1 MKKIKTFTVD
11 DYNRAVHLLGTPKFM
26 LMEDMAPYY
35 SEKEYEERKIHNE
48 HDKLVKKILEKP
60 REIEFVVKKAL
71 GLSKDEKIEM
81 ESVRNEFITS
91 DFRGKQADMVYKI
104 KDKEVYILVEH
115 QSTEDRDMPYR
126 VLEYDVGIINT
137 SLIKHNYKVH
147 KYAKVISIVIFT
159 GAGEWRVPQR
169 IEEIQEEYNIKR
181 EVTVA
186 DYAGLGEYYI
196 LDINKLSKEELLENG
211 TLFGRMMLVERARR
225 EEDLIEILEEILPL
239 TKDEEREDVINIL
252 RYILVKDIGEDKA
265 QEYIKKLEEG
275 AIDMSGYVNYLRQ
288 DREATMLKMRN
299 EGKSEGKKEGK
310 KEGIKEGKKS
320 GENNIIRTLFKNK
333 MSAKEIAEKT
343 GIALNEILKIVK
355 T

>member
-11 DYNRAVHLLGTPKFM
+11 DYNRAVHLLGTQTFM

-137 SLIKHNYKVH
+137 SLIKHNYKVD

-275 AIDMSGYVNYLRQ
+275 VIDMSGYVNYLRQ
-288 DREATMLKMRN
+288 DRERTMLKMRN
-299 EGKSEGKKEGK
+299 EGK
-310 KEGIKEGKKS
+310 
-320 GENNIIRTLFKNK
+320 NNIIRTLFKNK
-333 MSAKEIAEKT
+333 MSAKEISEKT

>member
-1 MKKIKTFTVD
+1 MSKFKTFTVE
-11 DYNRAVHLLGTPKFM
+11 DYCKAIHLLGVPRFM
-26 LMEDMAPYY
+26 LNEESKPYY
-35 SEKEYEERKIHNE
+35 SKKEYEERKIHNE

-60 REIEFVVKKAL
+60 KEIEFVVRKAL
-71 GLSKDEKIEM
+71 GLSKNKKIEM

-126 VLEYDVGIINT
+126 VLEYDVGIIDR
-137 SLIKHNYKVH
+137 SLQKHNYKVY

-159 GAGEWRVPQR
+159 GARKWRVPQR
-169 IEEIQEEYNIKR
+169 IEEIQEEYNIKK
-181 EVTVA
+181 EVKVK
-186 DYAGLGEYYI
+186 DYNGLGEYYL
-196 LDINKLSKEELLENG
+196 LDINRLSKEELLEEE

-239 TKDEEREDVINIL
+239 TKDDEREDIINIL

-275 AIDMSGYVNYLRQ
+275 VIEMGEYVNYLRK

-299 EGKSEGKKEGK
+299 EGKSEGIEEGKIEGIKEGK
-310 KEGIKEGKKS
+310 KEGIIQGTIKVAKNMLKE
-320 GENNIIRTLFKNK
+320 K
-333 MSAKEIAEKT
+333 MDLKLIEKIT
-343 GIALNEILKIVK
+343 GLKRNQFM
-355 T
+355 